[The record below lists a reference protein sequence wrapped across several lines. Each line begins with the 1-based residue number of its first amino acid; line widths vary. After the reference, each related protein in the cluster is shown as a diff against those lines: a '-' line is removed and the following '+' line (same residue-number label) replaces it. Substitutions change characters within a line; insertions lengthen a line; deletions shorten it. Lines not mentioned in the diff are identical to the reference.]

1 MLFSAI
7 NRISKSKAIIHPLT
21 STYRQLIRQK
31 DLKFSNDFFWN
42 KYISSI
48 YSDIGYMGIKNKFI
62 YEYGKINYIEFQEE
76 GIYQEGEVLGVI
88 ENEKT
93 IYDIRA
99 PLDDFQIHSFNH
111 DLQYEHLNK
120 NPESLN
126 NHILTFTVGNPQL
139 YFK

>member
-1 MLFSAI
+1 MIIPSITKIA
-7 NRISKSKAIIHPLT
+7 RSKAIYPLNC
-21 STYRQLIRQK
+21 TYRQLIKHK
-31 DLKFSNDFFWN
+31 DLNFSNEFFWH
-42 KYISSI
+42 KYLSSI
-48 YSDIGYMGIKNKFI
+48 YSDLGFMGIKNNFI
-62 YEYGKINYIEFQEE
+62 YEYGDIKYIEFKEE
-76 GIYQEGEVLGVI
+76 GIYQEGETIGVI

-93 IYDIRA
+93 VYDIKT

-111 DLQYEHLNK
+111 DLNLKLLNK